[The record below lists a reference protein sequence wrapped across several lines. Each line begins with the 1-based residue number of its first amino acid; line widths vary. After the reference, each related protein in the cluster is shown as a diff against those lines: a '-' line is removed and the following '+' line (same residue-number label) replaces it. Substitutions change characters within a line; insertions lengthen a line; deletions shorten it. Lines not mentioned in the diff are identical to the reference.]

1 MILAPLHYDD
11 DHCLTLA
18 ALGWRWRGH
27 ICAPVLIYWGKDHKP
42 SDPTERARIEANGGV
57 VIDGQLNGEIGV
69 ARAVGDVKFKNAGGG
84 GIAAAAGTSTSLIS
98 CVADVGSTSLGPEDT
113 FAVIACD
120 GVWDVMS
127 NDEVGGVVR
136 SMLAGGQDPE
146 AICRAVI
153 AECFERDTKDN
164 MTLALISI

>member
-1 MILAPLHYDD
+1 M
-11 DHCLTLA
+11 
-18 ALGWRWRGH
+18 
-27 ICAPVLIYWGKDHKP
+27 
-42 SDPTERARIEANGGV
+42 
-57 VIDGQLNGEIGV
+57 IDGQLNGEIGV
-69 ARAVGDVKFKNAGGG
+69 ARAVGDVKFKNAGGSVSVS
-84 GIAAAAGTSTSLIS
+84 AADASASLIS
-98 CVADVGSTSLGPEDT
+98 CVADVGSTPLGPGDT

-146 AICRAVI
+146 VICRAVI

-164 MTLALISI
+164 MTLAIISI